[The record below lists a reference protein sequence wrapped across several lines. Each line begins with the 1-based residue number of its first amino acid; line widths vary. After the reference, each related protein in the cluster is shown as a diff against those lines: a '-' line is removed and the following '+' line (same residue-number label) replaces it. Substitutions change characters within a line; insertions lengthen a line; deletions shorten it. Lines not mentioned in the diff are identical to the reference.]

1 MQTDVAHGAKHYEVV
16 FSVVTISANLALRI
30 LYLSLPLFLL
40 YDGLAV
46 AGLLQVHL
54 LLLLLHV
61 VEEYFFVCVNLVN
74 QLKGIVLGM
83 GMNGL
88 VITGSL
94 GASMEAFRI
103 DIMLSMGRCKIASS
117 RTSSSPYYFVVVT
130 SSYDLILSSS

>member
-74 QLKGIVLGM
+74 QLKGIVFGDGHEWLGYHWKS
-83 GMNGL
+83 GGING
-88 VITGSL
+88 G
-94 GASMEAFRI
+94 FQDR
-103 DIMLSMGRCKIASS
+103 
-117 RTSSSPYYFVVVT
+117 YYVVNGQM
-130 SSYDLILSSS
+130 